1 VKWTATHTQALSRW
15 EGSKLSQT
23 GHLLMKTFGHEGNVG
38 LSENYVTISKSD
50 DLIWFIIISA

>member
-1 VKWTATHTQALSRW
+1 MDGHTHASPESLGGKQAFTARTSID
-15 EGSKLSQT
+15 E
-23 GHLLMKTFGHEGNVG
+23 TFGHEGNVG